1 MNPGIKVTLIGTA
14 SNLILSIIK
23 FAGGIIG
30 HSAAMIADATHSVS
44 DLLTDMIVLIML
56 KVGQK
61 PKDED
66 HPYGHGKAETLGTT
80 VVGFII
86 ISVGIGLAYE
96 AWEMIQSGIAR
107 IPEPLAAG
115 TALISIFIKEWLFR
129 YTRSV
134 GEKSNNSL
142 LLANAWHHRSDA
154 ISSIAALVGIIG
166 AMLGF
171 PALDPIAATMVAFMI
186 MKVGYELTLGGFRDL
201 MDTALDEKDTQS
213 IQVAIDDVSGV
224 LKSHD
229 LRTRKIGGEIL
240 MDVHI
245 QVDSDLTVTEGHEVA
260 ERVRR
265 KLIKNYPNT
274 QDVLVHVDGYDDSE
288 MESIYNISRDDVE
301 FLLTSILANTDGKL
315 KKTQLRIHHLK
326 GKNIVELYLHG
337 DSTKTIAETETS
349 LKEIKSDLLKNEH
362 IDGVKLYLEVESNS
376 DYLQK

>member
-288 MESIYNISRDDVE
+288 VESIYNISRDDVE
-301 FLLTSILANTDGKL
+301 FLLTSILANTDGKF